1 MSMSTD
7 LKENID
13 RIQESALLLSNM
25 LDNLFSYSGHTRA
38 EEKQKKE
45 ASKSSRTEAESHLG
59 KKTRRQVTG
68 VLVVAMLLVLFFCD
82 RMLIELGK
90 TRMSEEA
97 RMQEM
102 AAKEKRTGDV
112 TAKHQVLVEH
122 YKELQNRICAVI
134 SAM

>member
-1 MSMSTD
+1 MSMGTD

-25 LDNLFSYSGHTRA
+25 LDNLFSYSGLTRA

-45 ASKSSRTEAESHLG
+45 ASKSSRTETESHLG
-59 KKTRRQVTG
+59 K
-68 VLVVAMLLVLFFCD
+68 
-82 RMLIELGK
+82 K